1 MHLQVNT
8 LNVEGRTVQRIN
20 GRKMYKAKKFPDYK
34 KAYVKVGPSPAN
46 VDSNEVDSEEWQG
59 FMVPV
64 RTSGGVGAQAMPRV
78 EKYKMNQQ
86 THWLN
91 RLPLAE
97 AEDEDEEGKRYDEV
111 VAGTATAQFQ
121 PNRRETGHFGKVTH
135 AAHLRRSMLW
145 CSCLHYAPN
154 HVRCQTL
161 TGVGMD
167 FCGALQLEVGRS
179 HAAKVARAK
188 PAEDIPDQ
196 HVTTR
201 NEMWWSDM
209 CSCHS
214 KPKALF
220 IHALFAARHTS
231 WIGPFVPFVP
241 LRSQNTHGGSHPNR
255 QGFQRAERRN

>member
-34 KAYVKVGPSPAN
+34 KAYVKVGPLPAN

-97 AEDEDEEGKRYDEV
+97 AEDEDEEGERYDEV
-111 VAGTATAQFQ
+111 VAGTAAAQFQ
-121 PNRRETGHFGKVTH
+121 PNRRETGRFGKVTH

-145 CSCLHYAPN
+145 CSCLHYTPIM
-154 HVRCQTL
+154 C
-161 TGVGMD
+161 GVKPLR
-167 FCGALQLEVGRS
+167 ALVW
-179 HAAKVARAK
+179 
-188 PAEDIPDQ
+188 I
-196 HVTTR
+196 
-201 NEMWWSDM
+201 
-209 CSCHS
+209 
-214 KPKALF
+214 
-220 IHALFAARHTS
+220 FAALCS
-231 WIGPFVPFVP
+231 S
-241 LRSQNTHGGSHPNR
+241 RSEEVTR
-255 QGFQRAERRN
+255 QKWQG